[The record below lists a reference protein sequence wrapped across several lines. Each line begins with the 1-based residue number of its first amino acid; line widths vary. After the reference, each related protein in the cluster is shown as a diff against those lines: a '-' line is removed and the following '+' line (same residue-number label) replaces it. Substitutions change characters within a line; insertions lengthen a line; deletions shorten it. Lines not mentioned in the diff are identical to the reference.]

1 MGPAKDF
8 LKKVQKNRKKVLTNG
23 NWRGIINKLT
33 AADIKTDKKSA
44 DSTLKIEQHESLQDN
59 LALVNFSR
67 VFNKIL
73 CSKL

>member
-1 MGPAKDF
+1 MGSVKDF

-23 NWRGIINKLT
+23 NRRGIINKLT
-33 AADIKTDKKSA
+33 AADIKSNKKSA

-67 VFNKIL
+67 VFK
-73 CSKL
+73 